1 MARKSYKP
9 PIVDIVIGSGG
20 EFEIK
25 GDITVPGSGEHS
37 LDPTQASYSA
47 WKLAVQ
53 NANLDIDMSYEG
65 YLKWMTENGFAAYIH
80 EEDS

>member
-1 MARKSYKP
+1 MARKQYVSP
-9 PIVDIVIGSGG
+9 VVDLMVSGG
-20 EFEIK
+20 E
-25 GDITVPGSGEHS
+25 GSGDGQLPES
-37 LDPTQASYSA
+37 QNAPLNPQNASYSA